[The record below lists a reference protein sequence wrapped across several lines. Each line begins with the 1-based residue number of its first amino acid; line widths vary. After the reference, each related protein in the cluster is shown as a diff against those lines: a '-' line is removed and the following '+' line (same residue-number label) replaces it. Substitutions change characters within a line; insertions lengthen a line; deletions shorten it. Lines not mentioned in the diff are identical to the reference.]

1 METEGRLRMK
11 KVSILI
17 TVFLMFALCACAEQK
32 PEDIGTTTVYVRND
46 GSIIATYVED
56 FSQSYYDMAEL
67 QSDTEANITS
77 YNASNGEGKVEMTF
91 FAVEGNVAKMQMEFA
106 DAKTYTDYIGEDVFC
121 GTVAEALEQ
130 GYELKFSLHN
140 PANADDVIG
149 EHELLAMQDSNIIIV
164 ENALRVRSESK
175 ILYMSSDA
183 KYIDEYEVDGYD
195 NPDATVIV
203 Y

>member
-1 METEGRLRMK
+1 MK